1 MTHKMRPPNP
11 MYAHLGDWQMP
22 LWYTVESPGTNLT
35 PEAVEGDP
43 DYGKGPY
50 RFSRMFRAQE
60 WMDTLHI
67 TDYRIF
73 HHAFGERT
81 LVCAAGHCVNP

>member
-1 MTHKMRPPNP
+1 MRPPNP

-43 DYGKGPY
+43 DYGKEPY

-60 WMDTLHI
+60 WMDTIHI

-73 HHAFGERT
+73 EHTTGQT
-81 LVCAAGHCVNP
+81 PKLVTACGHCVTRG